1 MRSLSITLAAL
12 CIAGVAACKDPN
24 ANTARATTS
33 AVTAPAP
40 AAPVSATEHLTIDA
54 AASSIGFTGAKV
66 TGQHNGSFPTFTGTL
81 DLDPAR
87 VENSRVA
94 VDIDTTSVTT
104 DTPRLTT
111 HLKSADFF
119 DVERFP
125 RATFTSTAIAPGG
138 ANGATHTITGNLAL
152 HGVTRAISFPA
163 TVTVSPSEVTA
174 TAEFVINRREF
185 GIVYAGMP
193 DNLIRDDVAMHL
205 RLRAP
210 RTAR

>member
-138 ANGATHTITGNLAL
+138 ASGATHTITGNLAL

-210 RTAR
+210 RAAH

>member
-210 RTAR
+210 RAAH